1 MTDTKD
7 TDNTGRRPLTLKRAD
22 TGTVKQSFSHGRSK
36 QVSVEVKKKKVV
48 VAPGAAPKVARP
60 AAAAPAAESDTKP
73 VAAAAAGAA
82 PAPAP
87 QPTAAQ
93 AAVKKSNFSEAELK
107 ARKVAID
114 AARADQD
121 RRRLEQEAIE
131 EANRRRA
138 EEARRLADEEKR
150 RAEAGVQ
157 RPAATDE
164 EDAGGAAAAFRGARG
179 DRPERGERDGPR
191 RDARSAPPRTGANS
205 FSGDRGAAPRAPGGV
220 VRVRPDA
227 DRPRGPGG
235 PRPGGPGGARP
246 GGPGGAPRPGGFS
259 GDRPRGPGGPGA
271 RGPGG
276 GPRPLVPLDTDDLTP
291 LSELGGRV
299 KRVKPSGD
307 DAPGGSEVRPARKDE
322 PKRRQG
328 RLTVSAALGDD
339 DEKQRSYAAVKRAR
353 ERERDRR
360 MKMAGGAGEK
370 VSREVVLPESI
381 TVADL
386 ANRMSERQADV
397 VKFMMQQGELV
408 RSTDVLDADTAQLIV
423 EEFGHTVKR
432 VAESDVEIGL
442 EGHDDV
448 DDHLE
453 GRAPVVTVMGHVD
466 HGKTSLLDALRQTD
480 VVSGEAGGITQHIG
494 AYQVQLKTGEKITFL
509 DTPGHAAFS
518 SMRARGANATDI
530 VVLVVAADDGVMP
543 QTIEAIQHAKAANAP
558 IIVAVNKIDKHDAR
572 PDNVLTQLL
581 QYDVQVEAM
590 GGQTPAVF
598 VSALKKT
605 GLDELTETISAL
617 AEILELKANPDRDAD
632 GVVIESKLD
641 KGRGPVATVLV
652 KRGTLRRGDI
662 IVAGGQ
668 WGRVKALSN
677 ERGQQVED
685 ARPATP
691 VEVLGLDGA
700 PDPGDQMVVVDS
712 EARAREITDY
722 RLRTK
727 RNKTGTSTRTGT
739 SLDQMLA
746 RLKEGGSAST
756 GGLKEATFL
765 VKGDVQGSVE
775 AITQSLEKLSTEEV
789 RARVVLGAVGG
800 ISESDVQLAISA
812 NSPIIAFNVR
822 ANKQAR
828 DLAEREGV
836 EIRYYSIIY
845 NLIDDVKN
853 TLSGM
858 LAPERRETFLGYAEI
873 LQVFSIS
880 KAGKVA
886 GCRVSEGIVRRGSGV
901 RLLRDNVVIHEGTLS
916 TLKRFKDEV
925 LEVKQGM
932 ECGMAFANYQD
943 IREGDQIEC
952 FQVELIE
959 RRLA

>member
-60 AAAAPAAESDTKP
+60 AAAAATPAAESETKP
-73 VAAAAAGAA
+73 AAAAS

-107 ARKVAID
+107 ARKAAID

-121 RRRLEQEAIE
+121 RRRIEQEAIE

-138 EEARRLADEEKR
+138 EEARRHAEEEKR

-164 EDAGGAAAAFRGARG
+164 EDTGGAAAAFRGARG
-179 DRPERGERDGPR
+179 DRPERGERDAPR

-205 FSGDRGAAPRAPGGV
+205 FSGDRGAPPRAPGGA

-276 GPRPLVPLDTDDLTP
+276 GPRPLAPLDTDDLTP

-299 KRVKPSGD
+299 KRVKTSGD

-360 MKMAGGAGEK
+360 LKMAGGAGEK

-453 GRAPVVTVMGHVD
+453 GRPPVVTVMGHVD

-558 IIVAVNKIDKHDAR
+558 IIVAVNKIDKHDAK

-605 GLDELTETISAL
+605 GLDELTQTISAL

-652 KRGTLRRGDI
+652 KRGTLKRGDI

-727 RNKTGTSTRTGT
+727 RNKTGSSTRTGT

>member
-1 MTDTKD
+1 MSDTNNP
-7 TDNTGRRPLTLKRAD
+7 DNTGRRPLTIKPRSD

-48 VAPGAAPKVARP
+48 LAPGATPKVARP
-60 AAAAPAAESDTKP
+60 AAAAP
-73 VAAAAAGAA
+73 VAAPVEAEKKPAAA
-82 PAPAP
+82 AP

-93 AAVKKSNFSEAELK
+93 EAVQKSNFSEAELK
-107 ARKVAID
+107 ARKIAID
-114 AARADQD
+114 AARADQE
-121 RRRLEQEAIE
+121 RRKSEQEAVE

-138 EEARRLADEEKR
+138 DEARRLAEEEKR
-150 RAEAGVQ
+150 RLEAGAT
-157 RPAATDE
+157 RPQAAPEE
-164 EDAGGAAAAFRGARG
+164 EDAGAGRFSRG
-179 DRPERGERDGPR
+179 DRGASDRGDFRGGG
-191 RDARSAPPRTGANS
+191 RSTAAPRTGATS
-205 FSGDRGAAPRAPGGV
+205 FSGDRAGAPRGPGGA

-227 DRPRGPGG
+227 APRGPGG
-235 PRPGGPGGARP
+235 PRPP
-246 GGPGGAPRPGGFS
+246 GGPGGAGPRPGGFS
-259 GDRPRGPGGPGA
+259 GDRGPPRPGGPGAGPGRGPGGP

-276 GPRPLVPLDTDDLTP
+276 GPRPLAPLDTDDLTP

-299 KRVKPSGD
+299 KRVKPAGGD
-307 DAPGGSEVRPARKDE
+307 DAPGGEVRPARKDE

-328 RLTVSAALGDD
+328 RLTISAALGDD
-339 DEKQRSYAAVKRAR
+339 EDKQRSYAAVKRAR
-353 ERERDRR
+353 ERERERR
-360 MKMAGGAGEK
+360 LKMAGGSEK

-442 EGHDDV
+442 EGHDDH

-453 GRAPVVTVMGHVD
+453 SRPPVVTVMGHVD

-530 VVLVVAADDGVMP
+530 VILVVAADDGVMP
-543 QTIEAIQHAKAANAP
+543 QTIEAIQHAKAAGAP
-558 IIVAVNKIDKHDAR
+558 IIVAVNKVDKHDAD
-572 PDNVLTQLL
+572 PNKVLTQLL

-590 GGQTPAVF
+590 GGETPAVS

-605 GLDELTETISAL
+605 GLDELTATISAL

-641 KGRGPVATVLV
+641 KSRGPVATVLV
-652 KRGTLRRGDI
+652 KRGTLKRGDI
-662 IVAGGQ
+662 VVAGAQ
-668 WGRVKALSN
+668 WGRVKALNN
-677 ERGQQVED
+677 ERGQMLD
-685 ARPATP
+685 AALPAMP

-700 PDPGDQMVVVDS
+700 PDPGDQLVVVDS

-722 RLRTK
+722 RVRTK
-727 RNKTGTSTRTGT
+727 RNKTGPSQRAGT
-739 SLDQMLA
+739 SLEQMLS
-746 RLKEGGSAST
+746 RLKEGGTAAG
-756 GGLKEATFL
+756 GGLKEAAFL

-775 AITQSLEKLSTEEV
+775 AITQSLEKLSTDEV

-812 NSPIIAFNVR
+812 GTPIIAFNVR

-828 DLAEREGV
+828 ELAEREGV

-858 LAPERRETFLGYAEI
+858 LPPERRETFLGYAEI
-873 LQVFSIS
+873 LQVFNIS

-916 TLKRFKDEV
+916 VLKRFKDEV
-925 LEVKQGM
+925 PEVKQGM

-959 RRLA
+959 RRLE